1 MLYSRREAL
10 KLGVGAGAAL
20 ALGPNILACSS
31 GQVYQGQLLKTIPS
45 SGEQVPAMG
54 LGTASSFSQAAR
66 TPEERAELL
75 EVIRMFT
82 ELGGSFI
89 DTAPTYGT
97 SEVVLGELIR
107 EVGNADEIFMA
118 TKLSRV
124 EGREAGEAQFLQSE
138 ARLAP
143 CSIKLNQVHNL
154 GDWQTQLAF
163 LREMRQEGRVTYI
176 GITTSRDG
184 QYGELAQILRTE
196 ELDFV
201 QFDYAIDNRNAE
213 EELLP
218 IAMDRGIATLIN
230 GPFGRTR
237 LFRRAGDQAVPE
249 WAQEFGATTWAQF
262 FLKWLL
268 GHPGVTVPIPATSD
282 PVHLADN
289 MAAGLGRVPDEEER
303 RRMAELVDGFPEAP
317 ARQRGGG

>member
-1 MLYSRREAL
+1 MLYSRRDVL

-20 ALGPNILACSS
+20 ALGQGLAGCTSS
-31 GQVYQGQLLKTIPS
+31 PATSSAGQLMKAIPS
-45 SGEQVPAMG
+45 SGEMVPAVG

-75 EVIRMFT
+75 EVIRLFT
-82 ELGGSFI
+82 DLGGSFI

-107 EVGNADEIFMA
+107 EVGNADDIFMA

-124 EGREAGEAQFLQSE
+124 EGREAGMDQFNQSAE
-138 ARLAP
+138 RLAP
-143 CSIKLNQVHNL
+143 CNLDLNQIHNL
-154 GDWQTQLAF
+154 GDWQTQLAL
-163 LREMRQEGRVTYI
+163 LREMKAEGRVRYV
-176 GITTSRDG
+176 GITTSRDS
-184 QYGELAQILRTE
+184 QYADLAQILRDE
-196 ELDFV
+196 EFDFV

-218 IAMDRGIATLIN
+218 IAADKGIATLIN

-237 LFRRAGDQAVPE
+237 LFRRVGDQEVPE
-249 WAQEFGATTWAQF
+249 WAQEFGATSWAQF

-268 GHPGVTVPIPATSD
+268 GHPAVTVPIPATSD
-282 PVHLADN
+282 PGHLQDN
-289 MAAGLGRVPDEEER
+289 VGAGLGRVPDQAER
-303 RRMAELVDGFPEAP
+303 KRMADFIDALPE
-317 ARQRGGG
+317 G

>member
-1 MLYSRREAL
+1 MLYSRRDAL

-20 ALGPNILACSS
+20 ALGQGLAGCTSPPGGGEATRS
-31 GQVYQGQLLKTIPS
+31 AGQLMKAIPS
-45 SGEQVPAMG
+45 SGEMVPAVG

-75 EVIRMFT
+75 EVIRLFT
-82 ELGGSFI
+82 DLGGSFI

-107 EVGNADEIFMA
+107 EVGNADDIFMA

-124 EGREAGEAQFLQSE
+124 EGRDAGMDQFNQSAE
-138 ARLAP
+138 RLAP
-143 CSIKLNQVHNL
+143 CNLDLNQIHNL
-154 GDWQTQLAF
+154 GDWQTQLAL
-163 LREMRQEGRVTYI
+163 LREMKAEGRVRYV
-176 GITTSRDG
+176 GITTSRDS
-184 QYGELAQILRTE
+184 QYADLAQILRDE
-196 ELDFV
+196 EFDFV

-218 IAMDRGIATLIN
+218 IAADKGIATLIN

-237 LFRRAGDQAVPE
+237 LFRRVGDQEVPE
-249 WAQEFGATTWAQF
+249 WAQEFGATSWAQF

-268 GHPGVTVPIPATSD
+268 GHPAVTVPIPATSD
-282 PVHLADN
+282 PGHLQDN
-289 MAAGLGRVPDEEER
+289 VGAGLGRVPDQAER
-303 RRMAELVDGFPEAP
+303 KRMADFIDALPE
-317 ARQRGGG
+317 G